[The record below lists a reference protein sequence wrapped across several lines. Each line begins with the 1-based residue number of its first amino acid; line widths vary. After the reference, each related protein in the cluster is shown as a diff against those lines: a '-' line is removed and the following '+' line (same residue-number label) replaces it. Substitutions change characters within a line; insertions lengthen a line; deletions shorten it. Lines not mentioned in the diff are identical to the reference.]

1 MKSLALLTGVSAA
14 LLLAGC
20 ASSNLSYTAPGAHPT
35 ETTKTI
41 AKSRDAV
48 WAAAVPALGKD
59 FFVINNMDKA
69 SGLINV
75 SYSGDPHD
83 FVDCGHVTGFFE
95 NARGRQNY
103 SFDGSIKDT
112 AYTQY
117 KNPLLINVR
126 RQMNLDGRV
135 NIIFESVSA
144 NETRVTVNARYVVQR
159 HLAARASN
167 GASDGVN
174 DNVAFSSGGRGAF
187 GDIGGSVHTEC
198 VPTGKLERD
207 ILSLIQ

>member
-1 MKSLALLTGVSAA
+1 MKTLVLVSGVSAA
-14 LLLAGC
+14 LMLAGC
-20 ASSNLSYTAPGAHPT
+20 ASSGLSYTAPQTHSAA
-35 ETTKTI
+35 TTKTI
-41 AKSRDAV
+41 SKSRDAV
-48 WAAAVPALGKD
+48 WASAVPALGKD

-95 NARGRQNY
+95 NARGRQDY
-103 SFDGSIKDT
+103 SFDGSVKDT

-117 KNPLLINVR
+117 KNPLLINIR

-135 NIIFESVSA
+135 NIIFESVTA

-159 HLAARASN
+159 HVAARASN
-167 GASDGVN
+167 GMADGVN

-187 GDIGGSVHTEC
+187 SNVGSNIQTEC